1 MLTQLVAYQE
11 FLYLSLDGGVGPHVF
26 AFGRRRVN
34 FSGKLLASPG
44 HSALAFS
51 RHAGC
56 LWRVCVCERWS
67 SWFSATITPPNKKH
81 HKNLESGGEEGM
93 WHAGKTQLERKE
105 AAPEAG
111 RAALPSHPVVFCL
124 FLDGDAGFQGAGFL
138 VFLGIGRVCITL
150 KMYSPTRPASS
161 ELN

>member
-1 MLTQLVAYQE
+1 MQVLTRLVAYQE

-56 LWRVCVCERWS
+56 LWRVCVRDGAAGS
-67 SWFSATITPPNKKH
+67 QLQSPPQIKKH

-150 KMYSPTRPASS
+150 KMYFSPLPLLLLS
-161 ELN
+161 